1 MPQTTNSNL
10 LALDVGD
17 RRVGVASASSDTL
30 LANPI
35 VTLTN
40 DDQLIANIKKLIE
53 DNSVGTL
60 VVGLPRN
67 LSGEDTEQTVKVRDF
82 IDQLKDQLEV
92 RIVTQDEALSS
103 VRAEEELGSH
113 GKIFAKADV
122 DKLAACL
129 ILEDYINSIKS

>member
-17 RRVGVASASSDTL
+17 RRVGVASAGSDTL
-30 LANPI
+30 LANPV

-53 DNSVGTL
+53 DNNVGTL

-67 LSGEDTEQTVKVRDF
+67 LSGEDTEQTVKVRHF
-82 IDQLKDQLEV
+82 IEQLKDQLEV
-92 RIVTQDEALSS
+92 KIVTQDEALSS